1 MLTKLVRIGRDS
13 TLRYTSGGTAVT
25 SIACVYDVG
34 FGDKKRAQWLD
45 ASLWGK
51 QAEALTQYLTKGKQI
66 VIYADDVEIENYESN
81 GKSGSKLKCRVV
93 NIDLTDNKTDPS
105 PQSAQQSQPQQQ
117 PPSKPVDNG
126 DFNNSFDED
135 IPFAPL
141 GLSNKNLLYCI

>member
-13 TLRYTSGGTAVT
+13 TLRHTAAGTPVT
-25 SIACVYDVG
+25 SIACVYDIG

-51 QAEALTQYLTKGKQI
+51 QAEVLTQYLTKGKQI

-93 NIDLTDNKTDPS
+93 NIDLTDNKS
-105 PQSAQQSQPQQQ
+105 NERQQSNQQQAPQQSQQQAGQQQ
-117 PPSKPVDNG
+117 SQAPSSNNQGFD
-126 DFNNSFDED
+126 NSFDSE
-135 IPFAPL
+135 IPF
-141 GLSNKNLLYCI
+141 